1 MSAAPAHP
9 GAYAAV
15 MGRVTRGTPTLRVQI
30 GSGEAQATRR
40 PDTVAVEEPLAVR
53 VGGEVLTVTMRTP
66 GDDFLLT
73 LGLLHAEGLIDAADE
88 VAAMMH
94 CVDTVPGLDGRDHPT
109 YNVVDVTLRDPVA
122 AAAGLLTPVSSMRS
136 LVSSSACGLCG
147 TASIDAIRQRGRHDL
162 RADAATWPADA
173 LIGWPEALRAGQNV
187 FDRTGGVHAAA
198 LIGPGGAVV
207 ALHEDVG
214 RHNAVD
220 KVIGAA
226 LHAGAHPPLRGHAL
240 VVSARAGFE
249 LVQKAYLA
257 GIPLLAA
264 VGAPSSLAI
273 DLAEEV
279 GMTLVGFL
287 RPPRFVVYAGAE
299 RIIVGAR

>member
-1 MSAAPAHP
+1 
-9 GAYAAV
+9 
-15 MGRVTRGTPTLRVQI
+15 MGRVTRRTPTMRVDS
-30 GSGEAQATRR
+30 GGEAGPSASRR
-40 PDTVAVEEPLAVR
+40 PDTVAVEEPLAIR

-66 GDDFLLT
+66 GDDFLLA
-73 LGLLHAEGLIDAADE
+73 LGLLHAEGLINTADD

-94 CVDTVPGLDGRDHPT
+94 CVDTGPGPSGRDQPT
-109 YNVVDVTLRDPVA
+109 YNVVDVTLRDPVQ

-136 LVSSSACGLCG
+136 LISSSGCGLCG
-147 TASIDAIRQRGRHDL
+147 TASIDAVRQRGRHDL
-162 RADAATWPADA
+162 TLDASTWSAATV
-173 LIGWPEALRAGQNV
+173 LGWPEALRAGQSV

-198 LIGPGGAVV
+198 VVAPDGTVV

-220 KVIGAA
+220 KVVGAL
-226 LHAGAHPPLRGHAL
+226 LHARATPPLRGHAL

-264 VGAPSSLAI
+264 VGAPSSLAV
-273 DLAEEV
+273 DLADEV

-287 RPPRFVVYAGAE
+287 RPPRFVVYAGADRVVIE
-299 RIIVGAR
+299 AT